1 LKSFSEFLK
10 KNHKMITAI
19 IVEDEKL
26 ARDLLRDYLK
36 DHPDIRI
43 IGEFEDGFSGLK
55 AINDLKPELLFLD
68 IQMPKLTGFEILEV
82 LDYVPAIIFTT
93 AYDQYAIKAF
103 EHNAV
108 DYLLKPFSRLRFLE
122 AIKKTRER
130 IGTGDVKITDKLL
143 EHIDSQSEI
152 IHRVVVRWG
161 SKIHIINVNDIRYIQ
176 AEDDYVMLFT
186 KDNKYL
192 KQKTMKYFESHLSP
206 NEFIRIHRSYIVR
219 ISEITQMQ
227 LYEKDSYI
235 VILKDG
241 TKLPVSK
248 GGLPDLKKKLDF

>member
-1 LKSFSEFLK
+1 
-10 KNHKMITAI
+10 MITAI

-36 DHPDIRI
+36 DHPDIKI
-43 IGEFEDGFSGLK
+43 VGEFEDGFSGLK
-55 AINDLKPELLFLD
+55 AINELKPELLFLD
-68 IQMPKLTGFEILEV
+68 VQMPKLTGFELLEV
-82 LDYVPAIIFTT
+82 LDHIPAIIFTT

-122 AIKKTRER
+122 AIKKARER
-130 IGTGDVKITDKLL
+130 IGSGDIKLTDKLL
-143 EHIDSQSEI
+143 EHIDNQEEL

-161 SKIHIINVNDIRYIQ
+161 SKIHIIPVSDIRYIQ
-176 AEDDYVMLFT
+176 AEDDYVMLYT
-186 KDNKYL
+186 KDSKYL

-206 NEFIRIHRSYIVR
+206 DEFLRIHRSYIVR
-219 ISEITQMQ
+219 LSEIIQMQ

-241 TKLPVSK
+241 TKLPISK
-248 GGLPDLKKKLDF
+248 SGLPELKKMLDF

>member
-1 LKSFSEFLK
+1 
-10 KNHKMITAI
+10 MISAI

-26 ARDLLRDYLK
+26 ARDLLKDYLK
-36 DHPDIRI
+36 DHQDIKV
-43 IGEFEDGFSGLK
+43 IGEYEDGFSGLK
-55 AINDLKPELLFLD
+55 AINELKPELLFLD
-68 IQMPKLTGFEILEV
+68 IQMPKLTGFEMLEV
-82 LDYVPAIIFTT
+82 LDHIPAIIFTT
-93 AYDQYAIKAF
+93 AYDHYAIKAF

-122 AIKKTRER
+122 AVKKARER
-130 IGTGDVKITDKLL
+130 IGTGDMNITDRLL
-143 EHIDSQSEI
+143 EHIDNQEEI

-161 SKIHIINVNDIRYIQ
+161 SKIHIIPVSDIRYIQ
-176 AEDDYVMLFT
+176 AEDDYVMLYT

-206 NEFIRIHRSYIVR
+206 DEFLRIHRSYIVS
-219 ISEITQMQ
+219 IPEITQMQ

-248 GGLPDLKKKLDF
+248 TGLPALKKMLDF

>member
-1 LKSFSEFLK
+1 
-10 KNHKMITAI
+10 MISAI

-26 ARDLLRDYLK
+26 ARDLLKDYLK
-36 DHPDIRI
+36 DHQDIKI
-43 IGEFEDGFSGLK
+43 IGEYEDGFSGLK
-55 AINDLKPELLFLD
+55 AINELKPELLFLD
-68 IQMPKLTGFEILEV
+68 IQMPKLTGFEMLEV
-82 LDYVPAIIFTT
+82 LDHIPAIIFTT

-122 AIKKTRER
+122 AVKKARER
-130 IGTGDVKITDKLL
+130 IGSGDMNITDKLL
-143 EHIDSQSEI
+143 EHIDSQEEI

-161 SKIHIINVNDIRYIQ
+161 SKIHIIPVGDIRYIQ
-176 AEDDYVMLFT
+176 AEDDYVMLYT

-206 NEFIRIHRSYIVR
+206 DEFLRIHRSNIVK

-248 GGLPDLKKKLDF
+248 GGLPALKKMLDF